1 MLQNILINCQTS
13 VIFETVFLPCGE
25 IPTPWKLTFFHCC
38 ILPDFLNFQFW
49 TICTYNYMYRYQSKV
64 HKYIYSL
71 RSSCIAGQTQ
81 SLKIIKTSH
90 ETDRK
95 YSSEQLVMVANA
107 ILRQIFRFQNTDCC
121 NVHLILLSVFKYCR
135 MILSYHILII
145 LHCALN
151 I

>member
-1 MLQNILINCQTS
+1 
-13 VIFETVFLPCGE
+13 
-25 IPTPWKLTFFHCC
+25 
-38 ILPDFLNFQFW
+38 
-49 TICTYNYMYRYQSKV
+49 MYRYQSKV

-121 NVHLILLSVFKYCR
+121 NLPSCTPDFVISIQ
-135 MILSYHILII
+135 ILSYDFIKSYIDYPASCFKYLV
-145 LHCALN
+145 
-151 I
+151 

>member
-1 MLQNILINCQTS
+1 MPNVRNLWNSFSSVWRYTDAVKIN
-13 VIFETVFLPCGE
+13 VFSLLY
-25 IPTPWKLTFFHCC
+25 LTWFFKFPV
-38 ILPDFLNFQFW
+38 L
-49 TICTYNYMYRYQSKV
+49 NYMYLYPSKV
-64 HKYIYSL
+64 YKYLYSL
-71 RSSCIAGQTQ
+71 RSSCIVGQTQ

-95 YSSEQLVMVANA
+95 YSREQLVMVTNA

-121 NVHLILLSVFKYCR
+121 NPHVHLILLSVFKYCR